1 MFPDS
6 EHRFCVRH
14 LYANFNE
21 KFKGEILKKIILGMC
36 KVFFSSTVDQKY
48 GEDEIFE

>member
-1 MFPDS
+1 VFPYS
-6 EHRFCVRH
+6 KHRFCVTH

-21 KFKGEILKKIILGMC
+21 KYKGEILKTVVGMC